1 MQTVQIL
8 VNVPQGVDA
17 VKFFNDLNRVLQ
29 PVVVQYEDAVNKDID
44 VSAYILDEQGVA
56 VY

>member
-1 MQTVQIL
+1 MKTVQIL
-8 VNVPQGVDA
+8 VNVPVGVDA
-17 VKFFNDLNRVLQ
+17 VKFFNDLNRALHPVLT
-29 PVVVQYEDAVNKDID
+29 QYEDAVNKDIE